1 MKNGRHTYASQCT
14 IYAEQ
19 CVKRRISSMK
29 KIVSAT
35 LKSLIL
41 IAEIVCPYIL
51 AYVYEMQNQRYR
63 EMLFYPENNAYYM
76 MIIMT
81 ILLPLGFLILDII
94 AARLIYEKGLWKLAI
109 FAIGV
114 FNLAIIPITFTGN
127 VPISLYFKMV
137 PLYSG
142 GKLMM
147 FILNNFI
154 LIWLALAAVIK
165 SRSAAID
172 KLQDQGKEEG
182 EV

>member
-1 MKNGRHTYASQCT
+1 
-14 IYAEQ
+14 
-19 CVKRRISSMK
+19 MK
-29 KIVSAT
+29 KIVSTT

-63 EMLFYPENNAYYM
+63 EMIFYPESNTSYM

-81 ILLPLGFLILDII
+81 ILLPLGLLILDII
-94 AARLIYEKGLWKLAI
+94 AVKLIYEKGLWK
-109 FAIGV
+109 FAILVIGLL
-114 FNLAIIPITFTGN
+114 NLAIIPITLTGN
-127 VPISLYFKMV
+127 VPIPIYFKMV

-172 KLQDQGKEEG
+172 KLQNQEKEEG